1 VTSVGVA
8 TIHRRVQVLTAWLL
22 DRMSALRHPDGAP
35 VVRLYGPTDT
45 VDRGGTIPFNVLDRA
60 GNVVDFWKVEAAA
73 TDRRISLRTGCFC
86 NPGASETARGIT
98 AHEMESVFALG
109 RQPGLDELRT
119 LLPGRALGAV
129 RASVGIATTEGDVNR
144 FLTFLEEFAESSG

>member
-1 VTSVGVA
+1 
-8 TIHRRVQVLTAWLL
+8 
-22 DRMSALRHPDGAP
+22 
-35 VVRLYGPTDT
+35 
-45 VDRGGTIPFNVLDRA
+45 
-60 GNVVDFWKVEAAA
+60 
-73 TDRRISLRTGCFC
+73 
-86 NPGASETARGIT
+86 
-98 AHEMESVFALG
+98 MESVFALG